1 MWTKTANFVIYFINA
16 NTFSNPTVML
26 QSIYNDII
34 SLDVT
39 LAGAIAKLV
48 LSLLLGAVIGIER
61 RRKGQIA
68 GLRTFALISMGATL
82 AMLISIYI
90 PQVYLGLK
98 NGDPGRI
105 AAQVVSGVGFLGA
118 GAIIQM
124 KGSVRGLTT
133 AAGIWMTAC
142 IGLAV
147 GAGMYLISVI
157 ATLLIIF
164 ILVNIERIEQ
174 RYNFLWESKII
185 RLRVPGIIQDIQPVR
200 DIIAAYDVHISDEFM
215 KHDYQNQQT
224 IVNFMVRSKSSVNAP
239 ALFKAIKDEI
249 DAISIT
255 ITNEMNM

>member
-1 MWTKTANFVIYFINA
+1 MIE
-16 NTFSNPTVML
+16 
-26 QSIYNDII
+26 SIYHDIM
-34 SLDVT
+34 SPDVNV
-39 LAGAIAKLV
+39 AGAVFKLL
-48 LSLLLGAVIGIER
+48 LSMLLGAAIGFER

-68 GLRTFALISMGATL
+68 GLRTFSLIAMGATL

-90 PQVYLGLK
+90 PQEYLGLK

-147 GAGMYLISVI
+147 GAGMYLITTI

-164 ILVNIERIEQ
+164 VLVYIEKYEQ
-174 RYNFLWESKII
+174 RAGFLWEHKVI
-185 RLRVPGIIQDIQPVR
+185 RVKVHGIVSDLDKSLDVFKK
-200 DIIAAYDVHISDEFM
+200 YDVKASREYVKYEYENNVSIINYVVLTRDTVSVTNLFGELEACFSD
-215 KHDYQNQQT
+215 
-224 IVNFMVRSKSSVNAP
+224 P
-239 ALFKAIKDEI
+239 
-249 DAISIT
+249 ISIT
-255 ITNEMNM
+255 LTNEPNF